1 VDKQQLMRVYGALM
15 WSLGKVI
22 KTPEVLRVYIGSFWD
37 QPYQHTDNAEL
48 FEAEERDLLA
58 DLRSLPRNST
68 VRKIN
73 ELVKRA
79 RMLKV
84 HCMILDHLRN
94 QFGWFGKDKT
104 QEKLLSG
111 LLDEFKKIQSKTNLP
126 MGDFPHVGNF
136 KDKLKKFPINK
147 FPKLEQKQMDI
158 LDQALAYDI
167 PKLMK
172 LLPTAEDKTDDYE
185 SGGVVSN
192 PFIVDPSKADV
203 GGSWAI
209 DGARKKQYDNQFY
222 SLEGLASGKLP
233 GAKARDILLAS
244 RLGPD
249 VLRQIWDLS
258 DIDTDGA
265 LDHDEFAVAMY
276 LIDSLNSGVIESLPS
291 ALPPAVVPP
300 SKRSLFDYSSSST
313 STSTT

>member
-1 VDKQQLMRVYGALM
+1 VLM

-37 QPYQHTDNAEL
+37 QPYQHTENAEL

-58 DLRSLPRNST
+58 DLRSLPRNSA

-84 HCMILDHLRN
+84 HVIILDHLRN

-104 QEKLLSG
+104 QEKLLTG
-111 LLDEFKKIQSKTNLP
+111 LLEEFKKIQTKYSLP
-126 MGDFPHVGNF
+126 MGDFPHVGKF
-136 KDKLKKFPINK
+136 REKLKEFPINK
-147 FPKLEQKQMDI
+147 FPKLEQKLLDNMDQV
-158 LDQALAYDI
+158 LSVDI

-172 LLPTAEDKTDDYE
+172 LLPTADDKTDDYE
-185 SGGVVSN
+185 AGGVVSN
-192 PFIVDPSKADV
+192 PFIVDPSKVDV

-209 DGARKKQYDNQFY
+209 DGPRKKQYDNTFF
-222 SLEGLASGKLP
+222 SLEGLINGKLP
-233 GAKARDILLAS
+233 GGKARDVLLAS

-258 DIDTDGA
+258 DLDTDGN
-265 LDHDEFAVAMY
+265 LDADEFAVAMF
-276 LIDSLNSGVIESLPS
+276 LIDSLNSGIIQTLPAS
-291 ALPPAVVPP
+291 LPPAVVPP
-300 SKRSLFDYSSSST
+300 SKRHLFDYT
-313 STSTT
+313 SGGGSPS